1 MPRGARFV
9 RECTARCD
17 MILLGFPFIYFD
29 DPFPWVFAGFVIF
42 GSAIIFLIF
51 LWLFRVRH
59 LIFVKNIFCPERK
72 RRAMVELVAQ
82 VGELG
87 PYRDIRAC
95 SLEEGE
101 KGVTCRKSCLTSP
114 AVLEAPYISVKKP

>member
-1 MPRGARFV
+1 MFLPS
-9 RECTARCD
+9 
-17 MILLGFPFIYFD
+17 FPFIFD
-29 DPFPWVFAGFVIF
+29 DPYPWLIAAYLVVGPV
-42 GSAIIFLIF
+42 IIFLIF

-87 PYRDIRAC
+87 SYRDIRAC

-114 AVLEAPYISVKKP
+114 AVLEAPYISVKKAVGDHG

>member
-1 MPRGARFV
+1 MACFV

-17 MILLGFPFIYFD
+17 MVPLGFPFIYFD
-29 DPFPWVFAGFVIF
+29 DHFPWVFAGFVIF

-87 PYRDIRAC
+87 SYRDIRAC

-101 KGVTCRKSCLTSP
+101 IGVTCRESCLTS
-114 AVLEAPYISVKKP
+114 ATVLEVPYISVRKL